1 MPCVAVTGD
10 SMDIEYLQRKLQDF
24 ATARDWDQY
33 HTPKNLS
40 MALIAEAAELVEIF
54 QWLTPDESTAVKD
67 SESQKQSV
75 EDELADILN
84 YTLRLADVLDID
96 LENAFLRKIERNA
109 AKYPAAG
116 TMTPRSKRGV

>member
-1 MPCVAVTGD
+1 
-10 SMDIEYLQRKLQDF
+10 MDIEYLQRKLQDF
-24 ATARDWDQY
+24 ATARDWEQY

-84 YTLRLADVLDID
+84 YTIRLADVLGID
-96 LENAFLRKIERNA
+96 LENALLRKIERNA
-109 AKYPAAG
+109 PKYPAAG
-116 TMTPRSKRGV
+116 PMTPRSKRGV

>member
-1 MPCVAVTGD
+1 
-10 SMDIEYLQRKLQDF
+10 MDIEYLQQKLQDF

-84 YTLRLADVLDID
+84 YIMRLADVLDID
-96 LENAFLRKIERNA
+96 LEHGAGRQQSYHERNHEFDQGNA
-109 AKYPAAG
+109 LL
-116 TMTPRSKRGV
+116 

>member
-1 MPCVAVTGD
+1 
-10 SMDIEYLQRKLQDF
+10 MDIEYLQRKLQDF
-24 ATARDWDQY
+24 ATARDWNQY

-84 YTLRLADVLDID
+84 YTIRLADVLDID
-96 LENAFLRKIERNA
+96 LENALLRKIERNGL
-109 AKYPAAG
+109 KYPAAG
-116 TMTPRSKRGV
+116 PMTPRSKRGV

>member
-1 MPCVAVTGD
+1 
-10 SMDIEYLQRKLQDF
+10 MDIEYLQRKLQDF
-24 ATARDWDQY
+24 ATVRDWEQY

-84 YTLRLADVLDID
+84 YTIRLADVLDID
-96 LENAFLRKIERNA
+96 LENAVLRKIERNA
-109 AKYPAAG
+109 SKYPAAG
-116 TMTPRSKRGV
+116 PMTPRSKRGV